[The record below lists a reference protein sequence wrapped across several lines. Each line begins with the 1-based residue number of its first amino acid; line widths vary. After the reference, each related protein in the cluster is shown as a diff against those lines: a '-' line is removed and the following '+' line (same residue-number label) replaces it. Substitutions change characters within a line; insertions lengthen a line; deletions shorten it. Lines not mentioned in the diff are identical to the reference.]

1 MSTAPGLA
9 SCQAAGKRAEQ
20 TARAN
25 WRLCW
30 LLCLLAVW
38 LALLPDSLAL
48 LAYDR
53 QQVHLNRWHLLMNLA
68 SLVLLCELLWSR
80 LPMRHDYGLLLASAA
95 SVSAGLWLA
104 LPALQRYAG
113 LSGVLHGVWAGAALL
128 LLWRAS
134 GAGGLGA
141 GGAREMTTD
150 GARLAWALGLLALSG
165 KLLAESSGMLH
176 PAAGMIGGVVV
187 TQSHAW
193 GALGGLL
200 YAATVVGTRKIKA
213 AAHPREQRHAGG

>member
-1 MSTAPGLA
+1 MD
-9 SCQAAGKRAEQ
+9 Q
-20 TARAN
+20 TAAAN

-30 LLCLLAVW
+30 LLCLLAVG

-53 QQVHLNRWHLLMNLA
+53 QHLQQGQWWRLLSAHLVHLNRWHLLMNLA
-68 SLVLLCELLWSR
+68 GLVLLCELLWSR
-80 LPMRHDYGLLLASAA
+80 LPMRHAQGLLWASAA

-128 LLWRAS
+128 LLWRACGTGGQVAGAEHVLTS
-134 GAGGLGA
+134 G
-141 GGAREMTTD
+141 
-150 GARLAWALGLLALSG
+150 GARLAWALALLVLAG
-165 KLLAESSGMLH
+165 KLLAESVGMLH
-176 PAAGMIGGVVV
+176 PAAAMIGGVVV

-200 YAATVVGTRKIKA
+200 YAATVAGMRKIKA
-213 AAHPREQRHAGG
+213 AAHPPQRHDAGG